1 MKDSPDADNEL
12 DATPYDRRSQ
22 QLEGFTE
29 GNLDTTDNE
38 VGCSMSPGVQT
49 RPATILEH
57 KPTSEQRRCSR
68 VVSPEGGSLTEL
80 VVKEATRN
88 GSPPCQS
95 TPRTLGDAGAE
106 TLLSN
111 SNSYSMKDI
120 RNYFE
125 SINIKQETVVENFR
139 QFLTESVIT
148 QILEL
153 DVIVVEITPPVTNNI
168 ISTTHSST
176 NSHSSY
182 TKSRGSSSNS
192 NYISRKSSH
201 TDHRKRHGEYDEN
214 RTTNRHVNNSN
225 SNAEDWN
232 SGKSFKVT
240 KTMTKEGVEKDINDI
255 RISLNKISSKNY
267 ETHRDLIVLLV
278 GKFMEEANIPHSPP
292 CQSTEEDPNAI
303 MNIKK
308 IAQFIFDIASTN
320 KFYGD
325 IYADLYKELVEKFEI
340 FSTILKD
347 FVSNYNNNIYTLQY
361 VDSNVDYDAYC
372 EYNKANE
379 TRRATAAFL
388 VLLMNRSILKT
399 YTLVD
404 LIIHFQSVFTKY
416 ISEEN
421 RTNEADEITEVL
433 FLLITLGAE
442 ILSTLPEWESTIIP
456 NIIITSKLKAKEQK
470 SMSSRSVFKYMDLLK
485 KIGR

>member
-1 MKDSPDADNEL
+1 MYVCLPNSSDDIRSNSSGDLRSP
-12 DATPYDRRSQ
+12 S
-22 QLEGFTE
+22 
-29 GNLDTTDNE
+29 
-38 VGCSMSPGVQT
+38 
-49 RPATILEH
+49 
-57 KPTSEQRRCSR
+57 
-68 VVSPEGGSLTEL
+68 EL
-80 VVKEATRN
+80 VVHMLSA
-88 GSPPCQS
+88 PQS
-95 TPRTLGDAGAE
+95 TEGAQGLRPPLGVSDPLPQEAV
-106 TLLSN
+106 LRRRIN
-111 SNSYSMKDI
+111 SNRYSMKDI

-125 SINIKQETVVENFR
+125 SINITPETVVENFR
-139 QFLTESVIT
+139 RFLTESVIT
-148 QILEL
+148 HILEL
-153 DVIVVEITPPVTNNI
+153 DVMVVEITPPVTNT

-182 TKSRGSSSNS
+182 SKTRGSSSSSSSNS
-192 NYISRKSSH
+192 NYINRKSLH

-214 RTTNRHVNNSN
+214 RSTNRHGDHNHKNSN
-225 SNAEDWN
+225 SDDWN
-232 SGKSFKVT
+232 SGKSFKAT
-240 KTMTKEGVEKDINDI
+240 KIMTKEGVEKDINDI
-255 RISLNKISSKNY
+255 RISLNKISNKNY
-267 ETHRDLIVLLV
+267 ETHRDLIILLV
-278 GKFMEEANIPHSPP
+278 EKFMD
-292 CQSTEEDPNAI
+292 DPGNELDASENTL

-340 FSTILKD
+340 FSTILND

-379 TRRATAAFL
+379 TRRATASFL
-388 VLLMNRSILKT
+388 VLLMNRSVLKT
-399 YTLVD
+399 STLTD

-433 FLLITLGAE
+433 FLLITMGAE
-442 ILSTLPEWESTIIP
+442 ILSVLPEWESTIIP

>member
-1 MKDSPDADNEL
+1 MYVCLPNSSDDIRSNSSGSEPTFRVSSEAAGSPFPNSSGDL
-12 DATPYDRRSQ
+12 RSP
-22 QLEGFTE
+22 
-29 GNLDTTDNE
+29 
-38 VGCSMSPGVQT
+38 S
-49 RPATILEH
+49 
-57 KPTSEQRRCSR
+57 
-68 VVSPEGGSLTEL
+68 EL
-80 VVKEATRN
+80 VVKTSPATMSPSKLVVKAAFRPPLGVSDPLPQEAVLR
-88 GSPPCQS
+88 
-95 TPRTLGDAGAE
+95 RRI
-106 TLLSN
+106 N
-111 SNSYSMKDI
+111 SNRYSMKDI

-125 SINIKQETVVENFR
+125 SINITPETVVENFR
-139 QFLTESVIT
+139 RFLTESVIT
-148 QILEL
+148 HILEL
-153 DVIVVEITPPVTNNI
+153 DIMVVEITPPVTNT
-168 ISTTHSST
+168 ISTTHSSS

-182 TKSRGSSSNS
+182 SKTRGSSSSSNS
-192 NYISRKSSH
+192 NYINRKSLH

-214 RTTNRHVNNSN
+214 RSTNRHGDHNHKNSN
-225 SNAEDWN
+225 SDDWN
-232 SGKSFKVT
+232 SGKSFKAT
-240 KTMTKEGVEKDINDI
+240 KIMTKEGVEKDINDI
-255 RISLNKISSKNY
+255 RISLNKISNKNY
-267 ETHRDLIVLLV
+267 ETHRDLIILLV
-278 GKFMEEANIPHSPP
+278 EKFMD
-292 CQSTEEDPNAI
+292 DPGNELDASENTL

-340 FSTILKD
+340 FSTILND

-379 TRRATAAFL
+379 TRRATASFL
-388 VLLMNRSILKT
+388 VLLMNRSVLKT
-399 YTLVD
+399 STLTG

-433 FLLITLGAE
+433 FLLITMGAE
-442 ILSTLPEWESTIIP
+442 ILSVLPEWESTIIP

>member
-1 MKDSPDADNEL
+1 M
-12 DATPYDRRSQ
+12 
-22 QLEGFTE
+22 
-29 GNLDTTDNE
+29 E
-38 VGCSMSPGVQT
+38 V
-49 RPATILEH
+49 
-57 KPTSEQRRCSR
+57 
-68 VVSPEGGSLTEL
+68 SLTNVEQQRIDGL
-80 VVKEATRN
+80 PFQTTNTECFTSGKD
-88 GSPPCQS
+88 
-95 TPRTLGDAGAE
+95 L
-106 TLLSN
+106 
-111 SNSYSMKDI
+111 YSMNDI
-120 RNYFE
+120 RHYLE
-125 SINIKQETVVENFR
+125 SINITSETVVEKFR
-139 QFLTESVIT
+139 HFLTETVLKRIN
-148 QILEL
+148 EL
-153 DVIVVEITPPVTNNI
+153 DEMVIEITPPVTNNI
-168 ISTTHSST
+168 STTTTQSLS
-176 NSHSSY
+176 NSHTSY
-182 TKSRGSSSNS
+182 SKTRGSSSS
-192 NYISRKSSH
+192 NYINRKSSH

-214 RTTNRHVNNSN
+214 RSTNRHGDHNHKN

-232 SGKSFKVT
+232 SGKSFKAT
-240 KTMTKEGVEKDINDI
+240 KMMTKEGVEKDINDI
-255 RISLNKISSKNY
+255 RISLNKISNKNY

-278 GKFMEEANIPHSPP
+278 EKFMD
-292 CQSTEEDPNAI
+292 DPGNELDASDNTL

-340 FSTILKD
+340 FSTILND
-347 FVSNYNNNIYTLQY
+347 FVSNYNNNIYTLKY

-379 TRRATAAFL
+379 IRRATASFL
-388 VLLMNRSILKT
+388 VLLMNRSVLKT
-399 YTLVD
+399 STLTE

-433 FLLITLGAE
+433 FLLITLGSE
-442 ILSTLPEWESTIIP
+442 ILSVLPEWESTIIP

>member
-1 MKDSPDADNEL
+1 
-12 DATPYDRRSQ
+12 
-22 QLEGFTE
+22 
-29 GNLDTTDNE
+29 
-38 VGCSMSPGVQT
+38 
-49 RPATILEH
+49 
-57 KPTSEQRRCSR
+57 
-68 VVSPEGGSLTEL
+68 
-80 VVKEATRN
+80 
-88 GSPPCQS
+88 
-95 TPRTLGDAGAE
+95 
-106 TLLSN
+106 
-111 SNSYSMKDI
+111 MKDI
-120 RNYFE
+120 RNYFK
-125 SINIKQETVVENFR
+125 SINITPETVVENFR
-139 QFLTESVIT
+139 RFLTESVIT
-148 QILEL
+148 RILEL
-153 DVIVVEITPPVTNNI
+153 DVIVIEITPPVTNTI
-168 ISTTHSST
+168 ISTTTHSST

-182 TKSRGSSSNS
+182 SKSRGSSSSNS

-214 RTTNRHVNNSN
+214 RITNRHVNNSNSN

-232 SGKSFKVT
+232 SGKSFKAT
-240 KTMTKEGVEKDINDI
+240 KIMTKEGVEKDINDI
-255 RISLNKISSKNY
+255 RISLNKISNKNY

-278 GKFMEEANIPHSPP
+278 EKFMEDDLENSSGDRRSPSELAMQRLLGTEAHL
-292 CQSTEEDPNAI
+292 PNDENTL

-340 FSTILKD
+340 FSTILND

-379 TRRATAAFL
+379 IRRATASFL
-388 VLLMNRSILKT
+388 VLLMNRSVLKT
-399 YTLVD
+399 YTLTD

-433 FLLITLGAE
+433 FILITLGAE